1 MRTDKIKSIA
11 KKISKK
17 YGFENFVIVE
27 KLEKNKI
34 EIRTE
39 LTSYEGGFELVEAI
53 AKVYP
58 DVIVENQGGCIY
70 IAYIPE

>member
-1 MRTDKIKSIA
+1 MRVDKIKSIT

-17 YGFENFVIVE
+17 YGFENYFVVN

-39 LTSYEGGFELVEAI
+39 LPSYEGGFELQNAI
-53 AKVYP
+53 SKYYP
-58 DVIVENQGGCIY
+58 DVIVENQGGCVY
-70 IAYIPE
+70 IAYKPI